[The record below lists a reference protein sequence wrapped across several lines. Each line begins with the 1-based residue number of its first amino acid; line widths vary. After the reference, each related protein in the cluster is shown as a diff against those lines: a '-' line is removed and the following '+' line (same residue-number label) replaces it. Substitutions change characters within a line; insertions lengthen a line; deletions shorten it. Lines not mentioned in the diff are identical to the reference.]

1 MRMINMSITLK
12 RWDESGNNCLG
23 TQEITLDQLEYIWHS
38 LRAADP
44 DFRAPVIEDKIYKL
58 LQANLYE

>member
-1 MRMINMSITLK
+1 MSITLK

-38 LRAADP
+38 LRAVDP
-44 DFRAPVIEDKIYKL
+44 DLRAPDLEDKIQFL
-58 LQANLYE
+58 LLANTTS